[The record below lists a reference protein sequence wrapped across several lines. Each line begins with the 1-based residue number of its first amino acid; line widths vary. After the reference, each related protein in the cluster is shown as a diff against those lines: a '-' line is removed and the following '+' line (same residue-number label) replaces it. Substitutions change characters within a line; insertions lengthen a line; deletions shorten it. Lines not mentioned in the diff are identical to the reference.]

1 MIPGATGGRG
11 YVIPGG
17 RGYMIPGVTGGR
29 G

>member
-17 RGYMIPGVTGGR
+17 RGYVIPGVTGGR